1 MSNTKFTPGEW
12 QWVNGKTD
20 ELWNGADLVIAY
32 PSLRTKERF
41 KGRDY
46 SLPKFIIDAAEG
58 LEYMDEEKAANAHLI
73 ASAPDL
79 YEQLQEALEILEGIF
94 QSHNVINASM
104 YLEEDD
110 LISIKSALSKARGE

>member
-1 MSNTKFTPGEW
+1 MSNTKFTKGPW
-12 QWVNGKTD
+12 KTD
-20 ELWNGADLVIAY
+20 FCEVQHCW
-32 PSLRTKERF
+32 SLTSEDTEITMAWASEAPTRED
-41 KGRDY
+41 G
-46 SLPKFIIDAAEG
+46 
-58 LEYMDEEKAANAHLI
+58 HLI